1 MICSFNVASFMR
13 FFSQGWLYFKGFTFL
28 IIWFL
33 SYFDLGVHI
42 YFISE
47 SDAFDILF
55 IKPTKEIYV
64 FFYSDSMFSSL
75 KAVTVFLSQLMCDNC
90 FVDHIPPPTEVI
102 NGDTKIVTEFKRN
115 EEGKLLKVNVRIE
128 NSIVY
133 RALKMW
139 QTELNIFFTIHWLQL
154 HQTLDCLVEYLARF
168 LYNCILHYLYSY
180 LKRIRKQ

>member
-1 MICSFNVASFMR
+1 MICSFSVASFMR

-55 IKPTKEIYV
+55 IKPTKKIYV

-115 EEGKLLKVNVRIE
+115 EEGKLLKVNVRKE

-139 QTELNIFFTIHWLQL
+139 QTELNIFFYNTLIAAASNFWLSGRVL
-154 HQTLDCLVEYLARF
+154 GKISL
-168 LYNCILHYLYSY
+168 
-180 LKRIRKQ
+180 

>member
-1 MICSFNVASFMR
+1 MP
-13 FFSQGWLYFKGFTFL
+13 LTF
-28 IIWFL
+28 
-33 SYFDLGVHI
+33 
-42 YFISE
+42 
-47 SDAFDILF
+47 LF
-55 IKPTKEIYV
+55 IKPTKKIYL

-115 EEGKLLKVNVRIE
+115 EEGKLLKVNVRKE

-139 QTELNIFFTIHWLQL
+139 QRELNIFFTIH
-154 HQTLDCLVEYLARF
+154 
-168 LYNCILHYLYSY
+168 
-180 LKRIRKQ
+180 